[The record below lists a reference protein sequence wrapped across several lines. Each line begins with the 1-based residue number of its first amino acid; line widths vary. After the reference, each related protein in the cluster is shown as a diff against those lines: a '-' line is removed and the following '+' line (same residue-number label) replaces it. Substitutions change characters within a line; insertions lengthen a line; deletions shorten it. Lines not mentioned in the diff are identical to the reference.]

1 MHNPTYPNKVDL
13 SFFNDYLEY
22 FFGKIM
28 EMKRHLNSNFHFFT
42 LKKLW
47 ALNSY
52 IGLLNIYLGGEGE
65 RPERAKHKI
74 FMQ

>member
-1 MHNPTYPNKVDL
+1 
-13 SFFNDYLEY
+13 
-22 FFGKIM
+22 M